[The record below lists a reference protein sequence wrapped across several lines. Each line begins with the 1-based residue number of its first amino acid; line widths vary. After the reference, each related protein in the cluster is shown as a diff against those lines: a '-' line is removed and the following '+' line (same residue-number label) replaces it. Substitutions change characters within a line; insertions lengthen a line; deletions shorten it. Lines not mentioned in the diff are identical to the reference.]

1 MSTEVVHK
9 DGSRPLKTQ
18 GSQSRL
24 PPSGSPSR
32 HLKTKSIDH
41 RDEKLFADPGP
52 DETECTFKPRI
63 NPISRSMATYLKPLH
78 TEEGITYYLDRKKA
92 KVQQLREKL
101 EREQEV
107 KCPECFEH
115 IYNGGR
121 SKLPE
126 NFNHK
131 KVCTRLY
138 VGGLEM
144 YERREQKAQEFAK
157 AECPFQPNT
166 DNPRKSPHTD
176 LKGIGEFLKRNAVDC
191 RLRQLKL
198 EKAMCC
204 RKNDMD
210 LELRDKHRIG
220 YRHKAGGVARKNP
233 DKIGKD
239 LYERGIKAYNEN
251 MEKHLRSM
259 TPKLETSKTK
269 AANDKFV
276 KKFMTR
282 RFEDIFFLLDER
294 HTGYLNS
301 KNMNLEALHPRILKL
316 MAEMFFEM
324 EDYNLTLDLSQFIQ
338 ACTNLYHVISLHSVS
353 RVCRQKYDVE
363 PPTQECY
370 GGRRGGGPQ

>member
-131 KVCTRLY
+131 KVTK
-138 VGGLEM
+138 GEN
-144 YERREQKAQEFAK
+144 RR
-157 AECPFQPNT
+157 
-166 DNPRKSPHTD
+166 
-176 LKGIGEFLKRNAVDC
+176 
-191 RLRQLKL
+191 
-198 EKAMCC
+198 
-204 RKNDMD
+204 RKN
-210 LELRDKHRIG
+210 LPR
-220 YRHKAGGVARKNP
+220 
-233 DKIGKD
+233 
-239 LYERGIKAYNEN
+239 
-251 MEKHLRSM
+251 RSAHSSP
-259 TPKLETSKTK
+259 T
-269 AANDKFV
+269 
-276 KKFMTR
+276 
-282 RFEDIFFLLDER
+282 
-294 HTGYLNS
+294 
-301 KNMNLEALHPRILKL
+301 
-316 MAEMFFEM
+316 
-324 EDYNLTLDLSQFIQ
+324 LTTL
-338 ACTNLYHVISLHSVS
+338 VSLHTPISKELVS
-353 RVCRQKYDVE
+353 F
-363 PPTQECY
+363 
-370 GGRRGGGPQ
+370 